1 MGERKEN
8 YIQEQ
13 MSALHFDCFEGMR
26 VLGNACVLLCYA
38 QELKIF
44 ATKIA
49 RFSELLSTV

>member
-13 MSALHFDCFEGMR
+13 TSALHFDCFEGMH

-38 QELKIF
+38 
-44 ATKIA
+44 
-49 RFSELLSTV
+49 